1 MASAYRFFFSTLC
14 RARNTDLGRHP
25 TDGARR
31 FGHVSWQKRCLRR
44 TGMSWW
50 HTGVSRRTEVNVR
63 GMETGTESGEEEQDK
78 QSTRA
83 RVTARWE

>member
-1 MASAYRFFFSTLC
+1 
-14 RARNTDLGRHP
+14 
-25 TDGARR
+25 
-31 FGHVSWQKRCLRR
+31 
-44 TGMSWW
+44 MSWW